1 MKKEMFVMQD
11 IWALFGLPV
20 LSFVSSIILLILR
33 EWFPALF
40 CFLLGLLFT
49 IPLVIWRKLFFAKIR
64 LTDEGV
70 CRFFG
75 DEIINKICWNDIV
88 EVRVLAKRCVY
99 FLDKPYDEKVIPL
112 NYKTNICFNLTKKNF
127 ANLLQFKEKFKDKIT
142 DISLLS
148 ESQKRLLLD

>member
-1 MKKEMFVMQD
+1 MGV
-11 IWALFGLPV
+11 ICVA
-20 LSFVSSIILLILR
+20 SFKFCVQYHFAYFKRMVSST
-33 EWFPALF
+33 
-40 CFLLGLLFT
+40 FLLFARFVVYNSVGNLEK
-49 IPLVIWRKLFFAKIR
+49 IVFAKIR

-75 DEIINKICWNDIV
+75 DEIINKICWNDVV